1 MTQHRIEVPGMSD
14 VLAREQSVAPSAT
27 ESNNGRRSQRA
38 LVVCDQW
45 LGSDGYAGMKAL
57 RRAGWNV
64 LVAPEWD
71 FVPVH
76 WRTLSLRII
85 GRLLRPAATREFN
98 RALVRRAQQFLPEM
112 LLVFKGVFVSADSLR
127 RLRALGIK
135 TYCFYPDVSFLAH
148 GPQIPK
154 ALPEY
159 DWIFTTKTFGLT
171 DMKEQL
177 GVTRSSLIHF
187 GYDPDLHRPVPL
199 TDNDRTRFGCDISY
213 IGSWSPK
220 KEALLSELLIRRP
233 RLRLRIWGA
242 LWQRAKAPVLR
253 NAIAGHVI
261 LGEEFVRAVRGSRI
275 NLSIM
280 SEARQGS
287 SKGDQVAS
295 RTFSVPACEAF
306 VLHERT
312 DEVLNFFREP
322 EEIVCYGTFDEL
334 VAQIDRYLPDERQ
347 RSAVA
352 ARAREVVRA
361 RHSWDARILEILQ
374 RHEVLCT

>member
-1 MTQHRIEVPGMSD
+1 EQLVEN
-14 VLAREQSVAPSAT
+14 ARQFS
-27 ESNNGRRSQRA
+27 
-38 LVVCDQW
+38 
-45 LGSDGYAGMKAL
+45 
-57 RRAGWNV
+57 
-64 LVAPEWD
+64 PE
-71 FVPVH
+71 
-76 WRTLSLRII
+76 L
-85 GRLLRPAATREFN
+85 
-98 RALVRRAQQFLPEM
+98 
-112 LLVFKGVFVSADSLR
+112 LLVFKGTFVSADALR
-127 RLRALGIK
+127 RLRALGIR

-177 GVTRSSLIHF
+177 GVTRASLIHF

-199 TDNDRTRFGCDISY
+199 SKSDRARFECDVSY
-213 IGSWSPK
+213 IGTWSAK
-220 KEALLSELLIRRP
+220 KESLLADLLSQRP
-233 RLRLRIWGA
+233 HLRLRVWGSQWWRSKSPV
-242 LWQRAKAPVLR
+242 LAKA
-253 NAIAGHVI
+253 IGGHHV
-261 LGEEFVRAVRGSRI
+261 LGEDFVRAIRGSRI

-312 DEVLNFFREP
+312 DEVLKFFREP
-322 EEIVCYGTFDEL
+322 EEIVCYGSFDEL
-334 VAQIDRYLPDERQ
+334 VSKIDRYLPDERE

-352 ARAREVVRA
+352 VRARDVVRA
-361 RHSWDARILEILQ
+361 RHSWDARILEILE
-374 RHEVLCT
+374 RHEALST

>member
-1 MTQHRIEVPGMSD
+1 MSD
-14 VLAREQSVAPSAT
+14 VLAREQPQTTRAPELKMALA
-27 ESNNGRRSQRA
+27 SQRA

-64 LVAPEWD
+64 FVTPEWD
-71 FVPVH
+71 FVPLH
-76 WRTLSLRII
+76 WRTLSLRVI

-98 RALVRRAQQFLPEM
+98 RALVRRAQQFSPDL
-112 LLVFKGVFVSADSLR
+112 LLVFKGRFVSADSLR
-127 RLRALGIK
+127 RLRELGIK

-148 GPQIPK
+148 GPHIPK

-159 DWIFTTKTFGLT
+159 DWVFTTKTFGLT
-171 DMKEQL
+171 DMREQL
-177 GVTRSSLIHF
+177 GVTRASLIHF
-187 GYDPDLHRPVPL
+187 GYDPDLHRPVAL
-199 TDNDRTRFGCDISY
+199 TESDRGRFECDVSY
-213 IGSWSPK
+213 IGTWSPK
-220 KEALLSELLIRRP
+220 KETLLSDLLIRRP

-242 LWQRAKAPVLR
+242 QWKRAKAPVLR
-253 NAIAGHVI
+253 NAIAGHLV
-261 LGEEFVRAVRGSRI
+261 LGEDFVRAVRGSRI

-334 VAQIDRYLPDERQ
+334 VAKIDRYLPDERE
-347 RSAVA
+347 RVAVA
-352 ARAREVVRA
+352 GRAREVARA
-361 RHSWDARILEILQ
+361 RHSWDVRILEILQ
-374 RHEVLCT
+374 RHEALSA